1 MLPLVVHML
10 PILQRSH
17 AARNLHIKPR
27 IVTGGQ
33 TCFSGDEFRDAF
45 KLICQSRSSQRLL
58 PIACSL
64 QTPSHVIGNSIPLIH
79 SQRNH
84 IQYNSPHRSKCL
96 LSGTRTRFFHL
107 RSAVI
112 SRHSS
117 FPILSLRT
125 ASSGSTLSYVG
136 IHVRSSNNPL
146 RICKRHASS
155 IKCEISRLPQ
165 DGPTLLHV

>member
-1 MLPLVVHML
+1 MLPVVGFYNGPTRH
-10 PILQRSH
+10 
-17 AARNLHIKPR
+17 NLHIKPR
-27 IVTGGQ
+27 ILLGGQ
-33 TCFSGDEFRDAF
+33 TCFSVDEFRNA
-45 KLICQSRSSQRLL
+45 LNLVCQSWSSQHLL

-64 QTPSHVIGNSIPLIH
+64 QILSHVIGDAVPLIH

-84 IQYNSPHRSKCL
+84 IQNNRPHRSKCL

-125 ASSGSTLSYVG
+125 ASNGSTLSYVG

>member
-1 MLPLVVHML
+1 MK
-10 PILQRSH
+10 S
-17 AARNLHIKPR
+17 R
-27 IVTGGQ
+27 IVTGGK
-33 TCFSGDEFRDAF
+33 TCCSVGEFSASKVD
-45 KLICQSRSSQRLL
+45 L
-58 PIACSL
+58 PIMAVAALISSRLFIADIVTCNWW
-64 QTPSHVIGNSIPLIH
+64 SHTCHTFTAP
-79 SQRNH
+79 NH

-117 FPILSLRT
+117 FPILSLHT
-125 ASSGSTLSYVG
+125 ASFGNALSYVG

-146 RICKRHASS
+146 RHAS